1 MPARKPF
8 LGDVRVRGRPHGI
21 FSGVR
26 GGGGLG
32 TGLGAPTPAPAAPAA
47 TAAPI
52 EFRVPSLAPALEPA
66 SGATA
71 LSSQTVWLLSD
82 KKDVCVVGVEAPS
95 EIPAPSLPDASAP
108 TPGATLLRN
117 SNCRAGSCSLV
128 SNGVRVQWQKGC
140 LHLRQ
145 VLHHLETKTAELTP
159 ALASQTV
166 YVFGGQKDVCRVG
179 PDVL

>member
-1 MPARKPF
+1 M
-8 LGDVRVRGRPHGI
+8 
-21 FSGVR
+21 
-26 GGGGLG
+26 
-32 TGLGAPTPAPAAPAA
+32 
-47 TAAPI
+47 
-52 EFRVPSLAPALEPA
+52 PSLAPVLEPT
-66 SGATA
+66 SGATLLRTKTAEATTA
-71 LSSQTVWLLSD
+71 LSSQTVCLLSD

-179 PDVL
+179 PDVLNAGSGQHVPEGHF